1 MKCSK
6 CSSARPVD
14 TSVWRVVGECSEC
27 ENKMDDA
34 KQVELVDR
42 YREIR
47 VLVLQIT
54 NEQVE
59 ENTFNYLHAWCAA
72 IMGEVCR

>member
-1 MKCSK
+1 M
-6 CSSARPVD
+6 D
-14 TSVWRVVGECSEC
+14 TNVWKVVGECSEC
-27 ENKMDDA
+27 ENTVDP
-34 KQVELVDR
+34 KQEELVDR

-47 VLVLQIT
+47 VLVMQIT